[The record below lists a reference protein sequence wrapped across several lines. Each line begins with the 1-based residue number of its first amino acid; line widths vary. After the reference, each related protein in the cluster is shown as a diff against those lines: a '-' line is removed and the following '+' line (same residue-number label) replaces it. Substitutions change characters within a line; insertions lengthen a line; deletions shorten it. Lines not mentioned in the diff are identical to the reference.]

1 MNIDKKIGTLF
12 LLFFSYLVYSQSACT
27 NSDFELG
34 NFTGWEGQIG
44 SCCPISTTPSGI
56 ISGRHTIMSGT
67 GKDPN
72 TCNVVSYVA
81 PGGIYSARLGNENYH
96 AEAEK
101 LTYTIPNI
109 DSSNNLFIYK
119 YAGY

>member
-1 MNIDKKIGTLF
+1 MF
-12 LLFFSYLVYSQSACT
+12 LLFFSYFVYSQSACT

-56 ISGRHTIMSGT
+56 ISGRHTIMTGT
-67 GKDPN
+67 GRDPN

-81 PGGIYSARLGNENYH
+81 PGG
-96 AEAEK
+96 
-101 LTYTIPNI
+101 TY
-109 DSSNNLFIYK
+109 
-119 YAGY
+119 